1 MICCGLDLKFWD
13 QVEPSIQEALFLDAG
28 RISTKDIKDAI
39 QAQEMQLWGIHD
51 GILRAVVVTEMVDYK
66 QMRVVRFITCTGRD
80 MDTWLDLLI
89 DTVSQWGAE
98 QGAHAL
104 EFVGRK
110 GWEKTLGKRGFG
122 NTQVFMT
129 KII

>member
-1 MICCGLDLKFWD
+1 
-13 QVEPSIQEALFLDAG
+13 
-28 RISTKDIKDAI
+28 
-39 QAQEMQLWGIHD
+39 
-51 GILRAVVVTEMVDYK
+51 VDYK
-66 QMRVVRFITCTGRD
+66 QLRAVRFITCTGRD

-89 DTVSQWGAE
+89 DTITQWGAE
-98 QGAHAL
+98 KGAHAL

-110 GWEKTLGKRGFG
+110 GWEKELTKRGFG